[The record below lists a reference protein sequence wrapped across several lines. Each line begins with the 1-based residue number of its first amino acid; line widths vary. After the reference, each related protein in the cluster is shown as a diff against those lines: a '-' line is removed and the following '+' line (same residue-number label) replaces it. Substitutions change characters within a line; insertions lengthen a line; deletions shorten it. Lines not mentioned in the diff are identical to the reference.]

1 MIVYIHRSSISISMK
16 VSLGGSSI
24 ANVGFKV
31 SSGRTM
37 LLLLFP
43 AVYQETIILEV
54 VFDSLSDSNFQLVPG
69 SFTNHHHHQSS
80 DVITIHY
87 SMSSPNCQNYSG
99 TSKDESSMELEF
111 QFRKRSSLDYNYK
124 TSLPADG
131 LHPN

>member
-1 MIVYIHRSSISISMK
+1 MSINDSVILISMI

-43 AVYQETIILEV
+43 AIYQETIILEV
-54 VFDSLSDSNFQLVPG
+54 VFDSLSDSNFQFVPG
-69 SFTNHHHHQSS
+69 SF
-80 DVITIHY
+80 
-87 SMSSPNCQNYSG
+87 SSPNCQNYSG

-111 QFRKRSSLDYNYK
+111 QFRKRSSLD
-124 TSLPADG
+124 
-131 LHPN
+131 